1 MTRAVALLFAGFLAA
16 CAHVEIKP
24 PEGPLEFS
32 LAGRIAARYGAESFS
47 GNIAWRHARDGDEL
61 LISTPT
67 GQGVAQILRQGD
79 AVLLKTAEPREYRDS
94 DAESLTQ
101 RVLGFPV
108 PIDGLADWV
117 RGRPSPRLESRGWKV
132 EYQDYDAERRP
143 IRMRLTYAGIEL
155 RLAISQ
161 WN

>member
-1 MTRAVALLFAGFLAA
+1 MARVALEARHGGQKIALL
-16 CAHVEIKP
+16 ESRQDD
-24 PEGPLEFS
+24 PL
-32 LAGRIAARYGAESFS
+32 
-47 GNIAWRHARDGDEL
+47 DEL
-61 LISTPT
+61 
-67 GQGVAQILRQGD
+67 
-79 AVLLKTAEPREYRDS
+79 
-94 DAESLTQ
+94 
-101 RVLGFPV
+101 
-108 PIDGLADWV
+108 GLADWV

>member
-1 MTRAVALLFAGFLAA
+1 VRKVVLLAAFLAA
-16 CAHVEIKP
+16 CAQVPIKP

-32 LAGRIAARYGAESFS
+32 LAGRIAARYGSESFT
-47 GNIAWRHARDGDEL
+47 GNIAWRHAREGDEL

-67 GQGVAQILRQGD
+67 GQGVAQIVRQGD
-79 AVLLKTAEPREYRDS
+79 AVLLKTAEPREYRDN
-94 DAESLTQ
+94 DPEALTT

-117 RGRPSPRLESRGWKV
+117 QGKPSPKLESRGWKV
-132 EYQDYDAERRP
+132 EYQDKDAQGRP
-143 IRMRLTYAGIEL
+143 TRMRLTYHGIEL
-155 RLAISQ
+155 RLAVSQ

>member
-1 MTRAVALLFAGFLAA
+1 MRAAALLFAAFLVA
-16 CAHVEIKP
+16 CTHVEIKP

-32 LAGRIAARYGAESFS
+32 LAGRIAARYGKESFT
-47 GNIAWRHARDGDEL
+47 GNIRWRHARDGDEL

-67 GQGVAQILRQGD
+67 GQGVAQILRQGH
-79 AVLLKTAEPREYRDS
+79 AVLLKTAEPREYQAN
-94 DAESLTQ
+94 DAESLTE

-108 PIDGLADWV
+108 PIEGLADWV
-117 RGRPSPRLESRGWKV
+117 RGRHSPDLERRGWKV
-132 EYQDYDAERRP
+132 EYLDHDAERRP
-143 IRMRLTYAGIEL
+143 TRMRLTYQGIEL

>member
-1 MTRAVALLFAGFLAA
+1 VKRILLLAA
-16 CAHVEIKP
+16 FVAGCAQVEIKP
-24 PEGPLEFS
+24 PAGALEFS
-32 LAGRIAARYGAESFS
+32 LAGRIAARYGKESFS

-67 GQGVAQILRQGD
+67 GQGVAQIVRQGD
-79 AVLLKTAEPREYRDS
+79 AVLLKTAEPREYRASDS
-94 DAESLTQ
+94 ESLTE

-108 PIDGLADWV
+108 PLEGLAQWV
-117 RGRPSPRLESRGWKV
+117 QGKPAPQLESRGWKV
-132 EYQDYDAERRP
+132 EYQEYDAERRP
-143 IRMRLTYAGIEL
+143 TRMRLTYSGIEL